1 MPGIAFKTEELPLV
15 AGILLDAALADGEVD
30 GSEVETIRQ
39 VLAEA
44 AGLSR
49 LTPEIVQALRGFDPE
64 AFDLEATCAELGL
77 DTRHRKRELLALV
90 GSVIAADG
98 VLDPGEGAWLG
109 QLAQL
114 MGRTDVQME
123 RFLEELREA
132 AGELGRAADG

>member
-1 MPGIAFKTEELPLV
+1 MPGIAFKVEELPLI

-30 GSEVETIRQ
+30 GSEVQTIRQ

-49 LTPEIVQALRGFDPE
+49 LTPEVVHALRGFDPE
-64 AFDLEATCAELGL
+64 TFDLAATCAELGL

-98 VLDPGEGAWLG
+98 VIDPGEGAWLG
-109 QLAQL
+109 RLAHL

-123 RFLEELREA
+123 RFLDELRQA
-132 AGELGRAADG
+132 AAEIGRAAED